1 MLLNDVGRLLLVRVD
16 ITALGEVLVTLL
28 IDLDRLVLV
37 CVNIALLC
45 GVAVVLLGAG
55 GRGVLGADVGRLLAL
70 GGVLPRVQA
79 ARGRVVL
86 AARGRLSQLA
96 VLPDDRLALP
106 RALVYV
112 PGDVVRVLRGV
123 RPVGVGLDVELAPHE
138 GRPVVEGPELGIPG
152 ALGFH
157 GSEPKGVIDSVVCP
171 KRPSHTLL
179 HEEEVYWVVF
189 PVAVHI
195 QVNGPAA
202 VELPGRERGLHVH
215 APNRSQIGIWGPH
228 LQCCRALLAGL

>member
-1 MLLNDVGRLLLVRVD
+1 RRRRRRRRSSTSIPTALSRRLGQAVSILAATRGFVILALDRSLRMLLNDVGRLLLVRVD

-37 CVNIALLC
+37 CVNITLLC
-45 GVAVVLLGAG
+45 GVAVVLLGAD

-123 RPVGVGLDVELAPHE
+123 RPVGVGLDVELAPHA
-138 GRPVVEGPELGIPG
+138 GRPVVEGPEFCIPG
-152 ALGFH
+152 AL
-157 GSEPKGVIDSVVCP
+157 
-171 KRPSHTLL
+171 
-179 HEEEVYWVVF
+179 
-189 PVAVHI
+189 
-195 QVNGPAA
+195 
-202 VELPGRERGLHVH
+202 
-215 APNRSQIGIWGPH
+215 
-228 LQCCRALLAGL
+228 